1 MNSWLKLL
9 FQVGPMILG
18 GIPATARYAPIIVDA
33 VATAEQLA
41 TASGAE
47 KKKHALELV
56 DVGVAAINAST
67 TEHKVDPDVAR
78 TIAALA
84 IDPLVT
90 TVNAWS
96 KSPLPDAAGDQAH
109 R

>member
-1 MNSWLKLL
+1 MNTWLKVL

-18 GIPATARYAPIIVDA
+18 GFHATARYAPIILDG
-33 VATAEQLA
+33 VATAEQMVG
-41 TASGAE
+41 ASGQE
-47 KKKHALELV
+47 KKQKALELV
-56 DVGVAAINAST
+56 DVGVAAINATT

-84 IDPLVT
+84 IDPLIT
-90 TVNAWS
+90 TTNAWA
-96 KSPLPDAAGDQAH
+96 KSPIAAPVNGAP